1 MNVRKILA
9 QIKNDP
15 LSKFL
20 KNSEDYKPYWLWY
33 ADAINSY
40 LEQHFFFF
48 LTCERLLKAMSIER
62 RYENGPNWT
71 RKEGRRFSDSE
82 RWLAVKRPETA
93 RFLNLDFDNLLIHS
107 RILLDRATALTR
119 AFLKNERSLPSFASF
134 NRHRSFF
141 LKPENTPYGNHEEY
155 AKYVRERTEW
165 FSSLLG
171 LVRDKFVVHR
181 NRPFYR
187 FYGWSKNGASEMEM
201 VLLTSKTNDP
211 ANLGEVDHK
220 VVNPLELI
228 FNIVDYLSFTGNY
241 MKDHAEK
248 SNGR

>member
-1 MNVRKILA
+1 
-9 QIKNDP
+9 
-15 LSKFL
+15 
-20 KNSEDYKPYWLWY
+20 
-33 ADAINSY
+33 
-40 LEQHFFFF
+40 
-48 LTCERLLKAMSIER
+48 MSIER
-62 RYENGPNWT
+62 RYKNGPNWT
-71 RKEGRRFSDSE
+71 RKESRRFSDSK
-82 RWLAVKRPETA
+82 RWLAVKRRETA

-134 NRHRSFF
+134 NKHRSFF
-141 LKPENTPYGNHEEY
+141 LKPENIPHGNHEEY

-165 FSSLLG
+165 FPSLLG
-171 LVRDKFVVHR
+171 LARDKFVVHR
-181 NRPFYR
+181 NRPFYKL
-187 FYGWSKNGASEMEM
+187 YGWSKNGASEMEM

-211 ANLGEVDHK
+211 ANLGAADCK

-228 FNIVDYLSFTGNY
+228 SNIVDYLSFTGNY